1 MEEKR
6 IGTIIDYFA
15 KVGVLAFRV
24 EEDTLKVGDT
34 IHVKG
39 HTTDLTQEVTSMQ
52 IDRENIEEAKV
63 GDDVGIKAK
72 DRVRKGDAVYK
83 VIE

>member
-15 KVGVLAFRV
+15 KIGVLAFRV
-24 EEDTLKVGDT
+24 EDAGLKVGDT
-34 IHVKG
+34 IHIKG

-52 IDRENIEEAKV
+52 IDRETIEEAKV

-83 VIE
+83 VIG

>member
-15 KVGVLAFRV
+15 KIGVLAFRV
-24 EEDTLKVGDT
+24 EEDVLKVGDT
-34 IHVKG
+34 IHIKG

-52 IDRENIEEAKV
+52 IDREAIEEAKI

-83 VIE
+83 VIG

>member
-24 EEDTLKVGDT
+24 EEDGLKVGDT

-72 DRVRKGDAVYK
+72 DRVRKGDAVFK

>member
-6 IGTIIDYFA
+6 IGTVIDYFA

-52 IDRENIEEAKV
+52 IDREAIEEAKV

-72 DRVRKGDAVYK
+72 DRVRKGDAVFK

>member
-24 EEDTLKVGDT
+24 EEDGLKVGDT

-39 HTTDLTQEVTSMQ
+39 HTTDLTQEVSSMQ
-52 IDRENIEEAKV
+52 IEREAIEEAKV

>member
-34 IHVKG
+34 IHIKG

-52 IDRENIEEAKV
+52 IEREAIEEAKV

-83 VIE
+83 VIG

>member
-6 IGTIIDYFA
+6 IGTVIDYFA
-15 KVGVLAFRV
+15 KIGVLAFRV
-24 EEDTLKVGDT
+24 EEDALKVGDT
-34 IHVKG
+34 IHIKG
-39 HTTDLTQEVTSMQ
+39 HTTDLTEKVTSMQ
-52 IDRENIEEAKV
+52 IDREAIEEAKI
-63 GDDVGIKAK
+63 GDDVGIKVK

>member
-6 IGTIIDYFA
+6 IGTVIDYFA
-15 KVGVLAFRV
+15 KIGVLAFRV
-24 EEDTLKVGDT
+24 EKDTLKVGDT
-34 IHVKG
+34 IHIKG

-52 IDRENIEEAKV
+52 IDREAIEEAKI

-72 DRVRKGDAVYK
+72 DRARKGDAVYK
-83 VIE
+83 VIG